1 LKNIPYKLYYLWN
14 RRYFKEMGRD
24 VRFLGF
30 LKTVGKYHN
39 YYAGDHCRI
48 YPHVIFETSE
58 EGKIII
64 EDHVGI
70 GYFVTIKAN
79 HLVKIGR
86 YSGLAGYITIWDR
99 DGSSGII
106 IGENV
111 FLGAGVRI
119 LHSVTIGDGAV
130 IGANSLV
137 DRDIP
142 PFTVY
147 GGIPAR
153 YIRDR

>member
-1 LKNIPYKLYYLWN
+1 
-14 RRYFKEMGRD
+14 M
-24 VRFLGF
+24 RFLGF
-30 LKTVGKYHN
+30 LKATGKCHN
-39 YYAGDHCRI
+39 YYAGNHCRI
-48 YPHVIFETSE
+48 YHHVIFETSE
-58 EGKIII
+58 KGKLII

-79 HLVKIGR
+79 HLVRIGR

-99 DGSSGII
+99 DGGPGVI

-119 LHSVTIGDGAV
+119 LRSVTIGDGAIV
-130 IGANSLV
+130 GANSVV

-142 PFTVY
+142 PFTIY
-147 GGIPAR
+147 GGVPAK
-153 YIRDR
+153 YIKDR